1 MKNRPCRGAAV
12 RLNIAA
18 AAALDALAAGAAT
31 KTRTRLGSDV
41 FRRYAGKVAWQNSS
55 VGNGRK
61 RARRLAGKT
70 VMGEKRIM
78 RRAALW
84 LTALLPFALSAAQPA
99 FPGAVGF
106 GTDTPGGRGGRILK
120 VTSLAADGPGSL
132 RAALEAKGPRIVVFE
147 VGGVIDLNGAVLRI
161 DEPFLTVAG
170 QTAPSPG
177 ITLIGGGIAISAHD
191 VVLRHLRVRPGDRG
205 LPPRSGWEPDGITTV
220 TPDDPGKPGPHN
232 IVVDHCSLTW
242 AVDENLSAGGVRHE
256 GRERTA
262 HRVTFSNNLVAEALA
277 NSTHAKG
284 EHSKGTLIHDHARD
298 IAVIGNLYACNVD
311 RNPVLKP
318 DAAAV
323 IANNLICNPRR
334 WAIHTYWNT
343 REYQGR
349 METMLP
355 ATLVVVGNVLWAGPD
370 TPKNLAMIFIAAGK
384 GEVYEEDNLATGLDG
399 QPRTVVG
406 APQPKLLERR
416 PFWPEGF
423 TALPA
428 DAVAES
434 VLRHAGARPWER
446 DAIDARIVAGVR
458 ERTARIIDSQEQVG
472 GYPRAKPTHR
482 ALTVPARSE
491 EVGAWLE
498 SFIPKEER

>member
-1 MKNRPCRGAAV
+1 
-12 RLNIAA
+12 
-18 AAALDALAAGAAT
+18 
-31 KTRTRLGSDV
+31 
-41 FRRYAGKVAWQNSS
+41 
-55 VGNGRK
+55 
-61 RARRLAGKT
+61 
-70 VMGEKRIM
+70 MGEKRIM

-84 LTALLPFALSAAQPA
+84 LAALLPFALSAAQPA

-132 RAALEAKGPRIVVFE
+132 RVALEAKGPRVVVFE
-147 VGGVIDLNGAVLRI
+147 VGGVIDLNGTILKI

-191 VVLRHLRVRPGDRG
+191 VVLRHLRIRPGDRG
-205 LPPRSGWEPDGITTV
+205 LPKRSGWEPDGITTV
-220 TPDDPGKPGPHN
+220 TPNDPGRRGPHN
-232 IVVDHCSLTW
+232 IVIDHCSLTW
-242 AVDENLSAGGVRHE
+242 AVDENLSAGGARHE
-256 GRERTA
+256 GRGRTA
-262 HRVTFSNNLVAEALA
+262 HRVTFSNNLIAEALA

-323 IANNLICNPRR
+323 IANNLIYNPRR

-355 ATLVVVGNVLWAGPD
+355 ATLVVAGNVLLAGPD

-384 GEVYEEDNLATGLDG
+384 GEVFQEDNLAIGVDG
-399 QPRTVVG
+399 APLRVVG
-406 APQPKLLERR
+406 APQPTMPAQR
-416 PFWPEGF
+416 PFWPDGF
-423 TALPA
+423 VAQPA
-428 DAVAES
+428 ASVAES
-434 VLRHAGARPWER
+434 VLRRAGARPWER

-458 ERTARIIDSQEQVG
+458 TRTGRIIDSQEQVG
-472 GYPRAKPTHR
+472 GYPQVAPTQR
-482 ALTVPARSE
+482 ALAVPADAS
-491 EVGAWLE
+491 VIDAWLE
-498 SFIPKEER
+498 GFIPQGAR